1 VPDVEFAMSTIV
13 TPMMTRSLWLVW
25 ILLAIAW
32 VVPLAAGVLWL
43 LTYQPNPS
51 SQTAQTV
58 FQGMVLC
65 IMGMAASSILNLW
78 LYLRRKRS
86 ARSTRWLAKGFIWS
100 VAVTFLA
107 VLWIRALFVAIH
119 DDVTEHGAFVGWFG
133 YALIM
138 VAMVSFNLIV
148 MWRRTHMRRRRRSH
162 GRSPSEDD

>member
-1 VPDVEFAMSTIV
+1 MFGDLIH
-13 TPMMTRSLWLVW
+13 
-25 ILLAIAW
+25 LAIAW

-138 VAMVSFNLIV
+138 VAMYFA
-148 MWRRTHMRRRRRSH
+148 
-162 GRSPSEDD
+162 SPYPWAMIPTMFVWGCVAFAIGTPIQSDSQTVVVPW